1 MPLLLGHL
9 DRLLSFLRAVEGEKG
24 EGQALPGGEGL
35 GGDLAARATWW
46 GRLVYWGHEG
56 VCPRRAEAGGTGRTA
71 NPLTVVHPVQE
82 LGRGLRGRFPMLAPP
97 GRMQGL
103 CVWAGLCLGV
113 SLWPRP
119 SFPVCF
125 RKVWKARSRPTRGP
139 CLCRDPGERLGWHL
153 PSPAVSQRC
162 PRYGAC

>member
-56 VCPRRAEAGGTGRTA
+56 VCPRRAEAGGLA
-71 NPLTVVHPVQE
+71 
-82 LGRGLRGRFPMLAPP
+82 APP
-97 GRMQGL
+97 THLQWFTQCKSWGGASG
-103 CVWAGLCLGV
+103 AG
-113 SLWPRP
+113 
-119 SFPVCF
+119 F
-125 RKVWKARSRPTRGP
+125 R
-139 CLCRDPGERLGWHL
+139 C
-153 PSPAVSQRC
+153 
-162 PRYGAC
+162 